1 MVDLPEVCVAAS
13 YYLKSNFPNKK
24 ISLLSDINIENT
36 FLDKKIVDSDILII
50 PSWAIKNLPENF
62 VNLTLNTS
70 SLGEMSVEFGNFYIK
85 EIERITENYFYS
97 SRL

>member
-50 PSWAIKNLPENF
+50 QECESLKEDHFPEAKFFWTGKNESKGF
-62 VNLTLNTS
+62 K
-70 SLGEMSVEFGNFYIK
+70 YIW
-85 EIERITENYFYS
+85 
-97 SRL
+97 